1 VSSGARDA
9 DDVPTRWWG
18 NHLGELRWQLDAARL
33 FAHPVIRGRGI
44 PRGDGRSVLLLP
56 GFVAGDYTLATLA
69 IWLRTIG
76 YKPRR
81 AGFFTNTGCSERALR
96 RVEARADALVA
107 EEGRRVALIGHS
119 RGIHLAKALAARRP
133 ELVSHVIGLGG
144 GLSRQ
149 MAISAPTA
157 AGVALVR
164 AWHSRTT
171 DRRERLG
178 CLTEECRCAFTRDYS
193 APFPESVRLTSIYTK
208 ADGVVRWES
217 CVAPYAHNLEVRG
230 THVGLVLNPEAYVAI
245 AAALG
250 APEREPAPAAGPAGR

>member
-1 VSSGARDA
+1 V
-9 DDVPTRWWG
+9 
-18 NHLGELRWQLDAARL
+18 
-33 FAHPVIRGRGI
+33 
-44 PRGDGRSVLLLP
+44 LLP
-56 GFVAGDYTLATLA
+56 GFLAGDYTLATLA

-81 AGFFTNTGCSERALR
+81 AGFLTNAGCSERALR
-96 RVEARADALVA
+96 RVETRADALVTR
-107 EEGRRVALIGHS
+107 EGRRVALLGHS
-119 RGIHLAKALAARRP
+119 RGVHLGKALAVRRP

-144 GLSRQ
+144 GLNRQ

-157 AGVALVR
+157 AGVALAR

-193 APFPESVRLTSIYTK
+193 APFPESVRLTSIYSK

-217 CVAPYAHNLEVRG
+217 CVAPYADNLEVRG
-230 THVGLVLNPEAYVAI
+230 THVGLVLNPEAYLSI
-245 AAALG
+245 ATALA
-250 APEREPAPAAGPAGR
+250 APEREAAPATGPAER